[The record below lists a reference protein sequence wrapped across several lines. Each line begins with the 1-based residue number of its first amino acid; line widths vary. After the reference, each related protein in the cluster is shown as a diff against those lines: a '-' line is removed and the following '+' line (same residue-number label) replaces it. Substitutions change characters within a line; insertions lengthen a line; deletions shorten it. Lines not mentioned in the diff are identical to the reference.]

1 MKNPLDTIKR
11 WLLDLLVPYIEGTN
25 KKKKDKNETLNTSNA
40 TWISRNL
47 INKFNSLTYKNFT
60 YFLWILNKYAIKLSL
75 TLKVVMNKST
85 NSPQRKTTL
94 KWNINGELSSI
105 DMARI
110 IKALSVKELRECE
123 LACNRDAK
131 KLNLGMWW

>member
-1 MKNPLDTIKR
+1 MMK
-11 WLLDLLVPYIEGTN
+11 
-25 KKKKDKNETLNTSNA
+25 
-40 TWISRNL
+40 
-47 INKFNSLTYKNFT
+47 
-60 YFLWILNKYAIKLSL
+60 
-75 TLKVVMNKST
+75 KST

-110 IKALSVKELRECE
+110 INSLSVKELSECE
-123 LACNRDAK
+123 LACKRDAK